1 MEKTRPKMHLPTIDD
16 YFTSQQEREESKLE
30 KIVNINIKDI
40 DSFPNHPF
48 QVNVGEEDEL
58 YNSIKEKGVL
68 SPAIVRPK
76 ENGKY
81 ELISG
86 HRRKTASEML
96 NLETLPCIV
105 RDLTDDEAT
114 IIMVDSNLH
123 REEILPSEKAFA
135 YKLKLEAIKH
145 QGKRTDLTSPQ
156 VVDKLDNKKSVDII
170 GETFGESGEQ
180 VRRYI
185 RLTELIPELLKLVDE
200 GRIALNP
207 AVRLSYLTKDEQ
219 AELLDFIEFNDQTP
233 SLAQAIQLQ
242 NLSKEKLLTP
252 EKIDELL
259 SQAKPNQVPAL
270 RISMDKVGT
279 VIPRNLVDDKSR
291 VDYVIKALVFY
302 DKYLKKMHEKQ
313 DLGR

>member
-16 YFTSQQEREESKLE
+16 YFTSQQERDESKLE
-30 KIVNINIKDI
+30 KIVNIYVKDI

-48 QVNVGEEDEL
+48 QVNV
-58 YNSIKEKGVL
+58 SIKEKGVL

-105 RDLTDDEAT
+105 RELTDDEAT

-135 YKLKLEAIKH
+135 YKLKLDAIKH
-145 QGKRTDLTSPQ
+145 QGKRNDLTSAQ
-156 VVDKLDNKKSVDII
+156 VVDKLGNKKSVDII

-242 NLSKEKLLTP
+242 NLSKEKKLTP
-252 EKIDELL
+252 QKIEELL
-259 SQAKPNQVPAL
+259 SQVKPNQIPAL
-270 RISMDKVGT
+270 RISMDKVDT

>member
-16 YFTSQQEREESKLE
+16 YFTSQKEREESKLE
-30 KIVNINIKDI
+30 KIVNINVKDI

-48 QVNVGEEDEL
+48 QVNVSEEDEL

-105 RDLTDDEAT
+105 RDLTDDEAK
-114 IIMVDSNLH
+114 IIMVDSNLQ

-135 YKLKLEAIKH
+135 YKMKLEAIKH
-145 QGKRTDLTSPQ
+145 QGQRNDLTSSQ
-156 VVDKLDNKKSVDII
+156 VATKLENKNSVDVV
-170 GETFGESGEQ
+170 GELFGDKKDN
-180 VRRYI
+180 VYRYI

>member
-30 KIVNINIKDI
+30 KIVNINVKDI

-76 ENGKY
+76 ANGKY

-105 RDLTDDEAT
+105 RDLTDDEAK
-114 IIMVDSNLH
+114 IIMVDSNLQ

-135 YKLKLEAIKH
+135 YKMKLEAIKH
-145 QGKRTDLTSPQ
+145 QGQRNDLTYSQ
-156 VVDKLDNKKSVDII
+156 VATKLENKNSVDIV
-170 GETFGESGEQ
+170 GELFGDKKDN
-180 VRRYI
+180 VYRYI
-185 RLTELIPELLKLVDE
+185 RLTELIPELLKFVDE

-242 NLSKEKLLTP
+242 NLSKEKQLTP
-252 EKIDELL
+252 EKMDELL

-270 RISMDKVGT
+270 RLSMDKVGT
-279 VIPRNLVDDKSR
+279 IIPRNLVDDKSR
-291 VDYVIKALVFY
+291 VDYVVKALVFY